1 MFDSH
6 AAVVEG
12 LTQVVGQD
20 TAALGE
26 DALLDRLAT
35 ISALES
41 VLAAAKQETM
51 VGFHHALAGTSADL
65 GHDAPRPRDRAAGH
79 AERRWS
85 GDVLRSVS
93 DEVGLV
99 LSAHRK
105 TAARWINRAAVL
117 VERFAATHALLAKG
131 GLPVAAAQHIA
142 HELAVVVDDELRAA
156 VEQVVLAW
164 GQRYGWVRIKQVAR
178 REAAKVVAEYDSLLH
193 GQRHAERT
201 TYMQSHDGGIAD
213 LVVSTTAMDIAAIMK
228 VLTDRAIELRRKGDA
243 RSLDELRTDI
253 AVARLLG
260 ADQATAAGA
269 DKGDAAGADEGEAA
283 GGDEGE
289 AAGGDEGDAATAA
302 DQRGNASA
310 TDATN
315 GGRSDDD
322 SVACGDDRPADADA
336 DADASNSSGVDAT
349 SDDSAHAGQG
359 DEPVPPVSGLNPA
372 VGVEVVIHCT
382 FEEAAALASGAIST
396 GGDLEGYG
404 PLPQDA
410 LALAFRRAKFRYRLT
425 DREPVSDPARHD
437 PSPGL
442 AQHVRDRD
450 RRCRF
455 PGCNSPAVHCD
466 LDHRVA
472 FPEGATDAHN
482 LEPLCRHHHR
492 LKHLG
497 DWQVFN
503 TDDGTLIWISPT
515 GRAYFDPPALPRAA

>member
-1 MFDSH
+1 
-6 AAVVEG
+6 
-12 LTQVVGQD
+12 
-20 TAALGE
+20 
-26 DALLDRLAT
+26 
-35 ISALES
+35 
-41 VLAAAKQETM
+41 
-51 VGFHHALAGTSADL
+51 
-65 GHDAPRPRDRAAGH
+65 
-79 AERRWS
+79 
-85 GDVLRSVS
+85 
-93 DEVGLV
+93 
-99 LSAHRK
+99 
-105 TAARWINRAAVL
+105 
-117 VERFAATHALLAKG
+117 
-131 GLPVAAAQHIA
+131 
-142 HELAVVVDDELRAA
+142 
-156 VEQVVLAW
+156 
-164 GQRYGWVRIKQVAR
+164 
-178 REAAKVVAEYDSLLH
+178 LLH

-201 TYMQSHDGGIAD
+201 TYVQSHHG
-213 LVVSTTAMDIAAIMK
+213 
-228 VLTDRAIELRRKGDA
+228 RKGDA

-260 ADQATAAGA
+260 PDQATAADTDTRGA
-269 DKGDAAGADEGEAA
+269 ADMDKGA
-283 GGDEGE
+283 
-289 AAGGDEGDAATAA
+289 AATAA
-302 DQRGNASA
+302 DECGNASA
-310 TDATN
+310 TNAAND
-315 GGRSDDD
+315 GQSDDD
-322 SVACGDDRPADADA
+322 
-336 DADASNSSGVDAT
+336 N
-349 SDDSAHAGQG
+349 AHTGAKE
-359 DEPVPPVSGLNPA
+359 EPVPPVSGLNPA

-382 FEEAAALASGAIST
+382 FDEAAALASGAIST
-396 GGDLEGYG
+396 GGDLDGYG

-437 PSPGL
+437 PSLGL

>member
-1 MFDSH
+1 
-6 AAVVEG
+6 
-12 LTQVVGQD
+12 
-20 TAALGE
+20 
-26 DALLDRLAT
+26 
-35 ISALES
+35 
-41 VLAAAKQETM
+41 
-51 VGFHHALAGTSADL
+51 
-65 GHDAPRPRDRAAGH
+65 
-79 AERRWS
+79 
-85 GDVLRSVS
+85 
-93 DEVGLV
+93 
-99 LSAHRK
+99 
-105 TAARWINRAAVL
+105 
-117 VERFAATHALLAKG
+117 
-131 GLPVAAAQHIA
+131 
-142 HELAVVVDDELRAA
+142 
-156 VEQVVLAW
+156 
-164 GQRYGWVRIKQVAR
+164 VRIKQVAR

-201 TYMQSHDGGIAD
+201 TYMQSHDGGMAD
-213 LVVSTTAMDIAAIMK
+213 LVVSTTAIDIAAIMK
-228 VLTDRAIELRRKGDA
+228 ALTDRAIELRRKGDA

-260 ADQATAAGA
+260 TDQATAAGTDEGA
-269 DKGDAAGADEGEAA
+269 AAGTDGGAADEGAA
-283 GGDEGE
+283 GTDGGV
-289 AAGGDEGDAATAA
+289 AAGTDNGAAATEAEE
-302 DQRGNASA
+302 RGNASA
-310 TDATN
+310 SNASASKASASKASASKASASNASASKLAN
-315 GGRSDDD
+315 GGLSGDD
-322 SVACGDDRPADADA
+322 SKGGVEDRPADADA
-336 DADASNSSGVDAT
+336 DADADAYDGSDADAA
-349 SDDSAHAGQG
+349 SDDGAHAGAG
-359 DEPVPPVSGLNPA
+359 EEPVPPVSGLNPA
-372 VGVEVVIHCT
+372 VGVEMVIHCT
-382 FEEAAALASGAIST
+382 YEEAAALASGAIST

-497 DWQVFN
+497 DWQVFR

-515 GRAYFDPPALPRAA
+515 GRAYLDPPALPHAA

>member
-1 MFDSH
+1 
-6 AAVVEG
+6 
-12 LTQVVGQD
+12 
-20 TAALGE
+20 
-26 DALLDRLAT
+26 
-35 ISALES
+35 
-41 VLAAAKQETM
+41 
-51 VGFHHALAGTSADL
+51 
-65 GHDAPRPRDRAAGH
+65 
-79 AERRWS
+79 
-85 GDVLRSVS
+85 
-93 DEVGLV
+93 
-99 LSAHRK
+99 
-105 TAARWINRAAVL
+105 
-117 VERFAATHALLAKG
+117 
-131 GLPVAAAQHIA
+131 
-142 HELAVVVDDELRAA
+142 VVDDELRAA
-156 VEQVVLAW
+156 VEQLVLAW

-201 TYMQSHDGGIAD
+201 TYMQSHDGGTAD
-213 LVVSTTAMDIAAIMK
+213 LVVSTTAMDVAAIMK
-228 VLTDRAIELRRKGDA
+228 ALTDRAIELRRKGDA

-260 ADQATAAGA
+260 TDPAAADGTGEGAAAGM
-269 DKGDAAGADEGEAA
+269 DNG
-283 GGDEGE
+283 
-289 AAGGDEGDAATAA
+289 AATKAEE
-302 DQRGNASA
+302 RGNASTSKA
-310 TDATN
+310 AN
-315 GGRSDDD
+315 GGLS
-322 SVACGDDRPADADA
+322 GDADA
-336 DADASNSSGVDAT
+336 A
-349 SDDSAHAGQG
+349 SDDGGLGGAGE
-359 DEPVPPVSGLNPA
+359 EPVPPVSGLNPA
-372 VGVEVVIHCT
+372 VGVEMVIHCT
-382 FEEAAALASGAIST
+382 YEEAAALASGAIST

>member
-1 MFDSH
+1 
-6 AAVVEG
+6 
-12 LTQVVGQD
+12 
-20 TAALGE
+20 
-26 DALLDRLAT
+26 
-35 ISALES
+35 
-41 VLAAAKQETM
+41 
-51 VGFHHALAGTSADL
+51 
-65 GHDAPRPRDRAAGH
+65 
-79 AERRWS
+79 
-85 GDVLRSVS
+85 VLRSVS
-93 DEVGLV
+93 DEIGLV
-99 LSAHRK
+99 LSAHRR
-105 TAARWINRAAVL
+105 TAARWINRSAVL

-131 GLPVAAAQHIA
+131 GLPAAAAQHIA

-178 REAAKVVAEYDSLLH
+178 REAAKVVAEYDSFLH

-201 TYMQSHDGGIAD
+201 TYMQSHDGGTAD

-228 VLTDRAIELRRKGDA
+228 ALTDRAIELRRKGDA

-260 ADQATAAGA
+260 ADLATAANT
-269 DKGDAAGADEGEAA
+269 DKDAAAGTDRETSAPAA
-283 GGDEGE
+283 GG
-289 AAGGDEGDAATAA
+289 
-302 DQRGNASA
+302 RGNASA
-310 TDATN
+310 TNAAN
-315 GGRSDDD
+315 GGQGDDD
-322 SVACGDDRPADADA
+322 STGGVQDPPADADA

-349 SDDSAHAGQG
+349 SDDTAHAGQG
-359 DEPVPPVSGLNPA
+359 EEPVPPASGLNPA
-372 VGVEVVIHCT
+372 VGVGVVIHCT

-425 DREPVSDPARHD
+425 DRDPVSDPARHD

-442 AQHVRDRD
+442 AQHIRDRD

-472 FPEGATDAHN
+472 FPDGATDANN

>member
-1 MFDSH
+1 MFDSR

-12 LTQVVGQD
+12 LTRVVGQD
-20 TAALGE
+20 TAALDE

-65 GHDAPRPRDRAAGH
+65 GHNAPRPGDRAAGH

-117 VERFAATHALLAKG
+117 VERFAATHALLARG
-131 GLPVAAAQHIA
+131 GLPAAAAQHIA

-164 GQRYGWVRIKQVAR
+164 GQRYGWVRIKQVAQ

-201 TYMQSHDGGIAD
+201 TYMQSHDGGTAD
-213 LVVSTTAMDIAAIMK
+213 LIVSTTAMDIAAIMK
-228 VLTDRAIELRRKGDA
+228 ALTDRAIELRRKGDA

-260 ADQATAAGA
+260 PDQASAANTDKDAAAGA
-269 DKGDAAGADEGEAA
+269 DKETSASPTGA
-283 GGDEGE
+283 
-289 AAGGDEGDAATAA
+289 
-302 DQRGNASA
+302 RGKASA
-310 TDATN
+310 TNAAN
-315 GGRSDDD
+315 GDQSDGD
-322 SVACGDDRPADADA
+322 STGGVQDPPADAHA
-336 DADASNSSGVDAT
+336 AAGASNSSGDDAT
-349 SDDSAHAGQG
+349 SDDSAHAGHG
-359 DEPVPPVSGLNPA
+359 EEPVPPVSGLNPA
-372 VGVEVVIHCT
+372 VGVEMVIHCT

-472 FPEGATDAHN
+472 FPAGATDANN